1 MILTGLIATR
11 AFKTQSI
18 SNNLSLSLSLKSY
31 KNLEP
36 VNLLSD
42 ISIVSSSLNDDL
54 TKIR

>member
-31 KNLEP
+31 KKFRT
-36 VNLLSD
+36 SKFA
-42 ISIVSSSLNDDL
+42 I
-54 TKIR
+54 